1 MRAIEIKAGMLL
13 AHPAP
18 KFWYIAVEKTGN
30 LSTIRYGEHLINEK
44 DIRGPKCAPQKIVGS
59 KH

>member
-30 LSTIRYGEHLINEK
+30 LSSIRCGEHPIDEK
-44 DIRGPKCAPQKIVGS
+44 DIRSPKGAPQEIVGS